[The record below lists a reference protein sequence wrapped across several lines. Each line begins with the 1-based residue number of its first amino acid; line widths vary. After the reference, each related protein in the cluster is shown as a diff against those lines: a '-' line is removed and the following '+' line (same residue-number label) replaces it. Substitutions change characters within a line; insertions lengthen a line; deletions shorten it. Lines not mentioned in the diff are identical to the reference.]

1 MGARAVS
8 VSDAG
13 PGRGS
18 RSRVALHSQA
28 LVVGLRQ
35 LTAKPA
41 GVCVIEGKRVS
52 RQPAVDVNRVVLG
65 GQVVVIVAMLVLRS
79 VLPHC

>member
-1 MGARAVS
+1 
-8 VSDAG
+8 
-13 PGRGS
+13 
-18 RSRVALHSQA
+18 
-28 LVVGLRQ
+28 VVGLRQ